1 MLDDW
6 KINWEWR
13 DLPPEVW
20 DFIKAHKF
28 FGMIIPKEYGGLGF
42 SPYAHSEVVRKI
54 SSRSLAAAV
63 TVMVPNSLGPGELL
77 MRFGTKEQQQRWLPR
92 LADGRDIP
100 CFGLTSPEAGS
111 DAASMIDSGIIC
123 KGNFEGRE
131 VLGLR
136 LNWHKRYI
144 TLGPVATLLGLAFKA
159 YDPDHLVGQQ
169 EELGITVALIPTH
182 LPGVEI
188 GHRHLP
194 AMQVFQNG
202 PNWGRDVFI
211 PMDYIIGGQE
221 RLGQGWKM
229 LMTALAAGRGISLP
243 SLSAAGAAY
252 AARTTGAYARIREQ
266 FNIPIGKFEGIE
278 EPLARIAG
286 TAYLLDAARRLTCAA
301 LNQGHHPAVISGIMK
316 LQATERMR
324 IAIDDA
330 MDIHGGKA
338 VIDGPQNYMGNLY
351 RSVPV
356 GITVEGAN
364 ILTRNL
370 IVFGQ
375 GAIRAHPYLL
385 RGDERARRRRTA
397 PRGST
402 PSTRRSGNMSA
413 TASPRCSGPGAAA
426 GAAACSSP
434 APDAGEATGFYRQ
447 LSRYSSAFALC
458 ADMALLTLGGA
469 LKRKEM
475 LSARFG
481 DILSE
486 LYLLSAALKRWQDEG
501 RQAADFAALEWCMAS
516 GFRTIENRFAEILA
530 NLPNRFVAVILKFLI
545 QPFGA
550 RVLGPSDRVVH
561 QCAQLVLEPSA
572 ARDRLTPDLSHV
584 DDDRGVA
591 RLEKAFLLVT
601 GAEDIARKM
610 RAAHIHDWQGG
621 ASRRASSRKA
631 EGEQIAAAHEAVAKV
646 IEVDDFAPEALSPI
660 YKKPADVHQ
669 FFQELGETEG
679 GKLMA
684 RPVYIID
691 GSRTPFLKARSGPGP
706 FTPVDLAVQCGRPL
720 LARQPFAP
728 DAFDQVILGCVNV
741 IADEMNPARVAALR
755 LGMGEAMVAFT
766 VQINCG
772 SGMQSIDTGLSL
784 HPRRRLGSDPGR
796 RRGSAELRAAG
807 LAAAGRALVRGPGR
821 RQGHSAARS
830 GGDRESAPGL
840 FQADHRPRARADR
853 SDHRTQHGADRRS
866 GRPSLRHHPRAI
878 GCLCGRKPQAAGQRA
893 GARFSQGRGR
903 DRVRAR
909 RQILRS

>member
-1 MLDDW
+1 MSFRRDTITKPIFSWARGVLPAMSDTEREALEAGDVWWDADLFTGNPDWSKLLAFAPAKLTDEEAAFLHGPVDELCAMLDEW

-20 DFIKAHKF
+20 DFVKRNKF
-28 FGMIIPKEYGGLGF
+28 FGMIIPKEFGGLGF

-54 SSRSLAAAV
+54 SSRSLTAAV

-77 MRFGTKEQQQRWLPR
+77 MRFGTKEQQERWLPR

-111 DAASMIDSGIIC
+111 DAASMIDTGIIC
-123 KGNFEGRE
+123 KGEFEGRE
-131 VLGLR
+131 VLGLK

-159 YDPDHLVGQQ
+159 YDPDHLVGN
-169 EELGITVALIPTH
+169 EDDLGITVALIPTH
-182 LPGVEI
+182 LPGVSI
-188 GHRHLP
+188 GQRHLP

-211 PMDYIIGGQE
+211 PMDYIIGGRE
-221 RLGQGWKM
+221 RIGQGWKM

-252 AARTTGAYARIREQ
+252 AARTSGAYARIREQ
-266 FNIPIGKFEGIE
+266 FGISISKFEGIE
-278 EPLARIAG
+278 QPLARIAA

-301 LNQGHHPAVISGIMK
+301 LNEGHHPAVISGIMK
-316 LQATERMR
+316 LHATERMR

-338 VIDGPQNYMGNLY
+338 VIDGPQNYLGGLY

-385 RGDERARRRRTA
+385 QEMNALSETDREKGLTAFDTAFWKHVGHSFATMFRAW
-397 PRGST
+397 G
-402 PSTRRSGNMSA
+402 RSWTGGLFA
-413 TASPRCSGPGAAA
+413 
-426 GAAACSSP
+426 P
-434 APDAGEATGFYRQ
+434 APDAGEATEFYRQ

-501 RQAADFAALEWCMAS
+501 RQKEDLPALEWCMAS

-530 NLPNRFVAVILKFLI
+530 NLPNRFVGVILKFLI

-550 RVLGPSDRVVH
+550 RVVGPSDRVVH
-561 QCAQLVLEPSA
+561 ECAQLVLSPSA
-572 ARDRLTPDLSHV
+572 ARDRLTPDLAFV

-591 RLEKAFLLVT
+591 RLEKAFRLVVE
-601 GAEDIARKM
+601 AEDAAKRLHAARL
-610 RAAHIHDWQGG
+610 HDWQDAVTKGVITQ
-621 ASRRASSRKA
+621 A
-631 EGEQIAAAHEAVAKV
+631 EGEKLAAAHEAVAKV

-660 YKKPADVHQ
+660 YKKSADVHQ
-669 FFQELGETEG
+669 FFQELGE
-679 GKLMA
+679 
-684 RPVYIID
+684 
-691 GSRTPFLKARSGPGP
+691 
-706 FTPVDLAVQCGRPL
+706 Q
-720 LARQPFAP
+720 
-728 DAFDQVILGCVNV
+728 
-741 IADEMNPARVAALR
+741 
-755 LGMGEAMVAFT
+755 
-766 VQINCG
+766 
-772 SGMQSIDTGLSL
+772 
-784 HPRRRLGSDPGR
+784 
-796 RRGSAELRAAG
+796 RAA
-807 LAAAGRALVRGPGR
+807 
-821 RQGHSAARS
+821 S
-830 GGDRESAPGL
+830 
-840 FQADHRPRARADR
+840 
-853 SDHRTQHGADRRS
+853 
-866 GRPSLRHHPRAI
+866 
-878 GCLCGRKPQAAGQRA
+878 
-893 GARFSQGRGR
+893 
-903 DRVRAR
+903 
-909 RQILRS
+909 

>member
-1 MLDDW
+1 MSFRRDYITKPIFSWARGVRPTMSDTEREALEAGDVWWDADLFTGNPDWSKLLAIAPAKLTDEEHAFLHGPVDELCNMLDEW

-20 DFIKAHKF
+20 AFIKAKKF
-28 FGMIIPKEYGGLGF
+28 FGMIIPKEFGGLGF

-54 SSRSLAAAV
+54 SSRSLTAAV

-77 MRFGTKEQQQRWLPR
+77 MRFGTREQQDRWLPR
-92 LADGRDIP
+92 LAAGQDIP

-111 DAASMIDSGIIC
+111 DAASMIDTGIIC

-131 VLGLR
+131 VLGLK

-144 TLGPVATLLGLAFKA
+144 TLGPVSTLLGLAFKA
-159 YDPDHLVGQQ
+159 YDPDHLVGSE

-182 LPGVEI
+182 LPGVSI
-188 GHRHLP
+188 GQRHLP

-211 PMDYIIGGQE
+211 PLDYIIGGQE

-266 FNIPIGKFEGIE
+266 FGISISKFEGIE

-301 LNQGHHPAVISGIMK
+301 LNEGHHPAVISGIMK
-316 LQATERMR
+316 LHATERMR

-338 VIDGPQNYMGNLY
+338 VIDGPQNYLGGLY

-385 RGDERARRRRTA
+385 QEMNALGEADRDKGLTAFDTAFWKHVGHSFATMFRAW
-397 PRGST
+397 G
-402 PSTRRSGNMSA
+402 RSWSFGLFA
-413 TASPRCSGPGAAA
+413 
-426 GAAACSSP
+426 P
-434 APDAGEATGFYRQ
+434 APDAGEATEFYRQ

-501 RQAADFAALEWCMAS
+501 RQKEDLPALQWCMAS
-516 GFRTIENRFAEILA
+516 GFKTIENRFAEILA
-530 NLPNRFVAVILKFLI
+530 NLPNRFVGWMLKFLI

-550 RVLGPSDRVVH
+550 RVTGPSDRVVH
-561 QCAQLVLEPSA
+561 LCAQLVLSPSA
-572 ARDRLTPDLSHV
+572 ARDRLTPDLAFV
-584 DDDRGVA
+584 EDDGGIA
-591 RLEKAFLLVT
+591 RLEKAFRLVT
-601 GAEDIARKM
+601 EADDAAKQL
-610 RAAHIHDWQGG
+610 RAARLHDW
-621 ASRRASSRKA
+621 K
-631 EGEQIAAAHEAVAKV
+631 EGVKKGVITEADGEKLAAAHDAVAKV

-660 YKKPADVHQ
+660 YKKTADVHQ
-669 FFQELGETEG
+669 FFQELGE
-679 GKLMA
+679 
-684 RPVYIID
+684 
-691 GSRTPFLKARSGPGP
+691 
-706 FTPVDLAVQCGRPL
+706 Q
-720 LARQPFAP
+720 
-728 DAFDQVILGCVNV
+728 
-741 IADEMNPARVAALR
+741 
-755 LGMGEAMVAFT
+755 
-766 VQINCG
+766 
-772 SGMQSIDTGLSL
+772 
-784 HPRRRLGSDPGR
+784 
-796 RRGSAELRAAG
+796 RAA
-807 LAAAGRALVRGPGR
+807 
-821 RQGHSAARS
+821 S
-830 GGDRESAPGL
+830 
-840 FQADHRPRARADR
+840 
-853 SDHRTQHGADRRS
+853 
-866 GRPSLRHHPRAI
+866 
-878 GCLCGRKPQAAGQRA
+878 
-893 GARFSQGRGR
+893 
-903 DRVRAR
+903 
-909 RQILRS
+909 

>member
-1 MLDDW
+1 MSFRRDYMTKPIFSWARGVLPTMSDTEREALEAGDVWWDADLFTGNPDWSKLLAFAPARLTDEEQAFLHGPVDELCRMLDEW

-20 DFIKAHKF
+20 AFIKAKKF
-28 FGMIIPKEYGGLGF
+28 FGMIIPKEFGGLGF

-54 SSRSLAAAV
+54 SSRSLTAAV

-77 MRFGTKEQQQRWLPR
+77 MRFGTKEQQDKWLPR
-92 LADGRDIP
+92 LASGQDIP

-111 DAASMIDSGIIC
+111 DAASMIDTGIIC

-159 YDPDHLVGQQ
+159 YDPDHLVGSE

-182 LPGVEI
+182 LPGVSI

-202 PNWGRDVFI
+202 PNWGKDVFI
-211 PMDYIIGGQE
+211 PLDYIIGGE
-221 RLGQGWKM
+221 ARLGQGWKM

-266 FNIPIGKFEGIE
+266 FGISISKFEGIE

-301 LNQGHHPAVISGIMK
+301 LNEGHHPAVISGIMK
-316 LQATERMR
+316 LHATERMR

-338 VIDGPQNYMGNLY
+338 VIDGPQNYLGGLY

-385 RGDERARRRRTA
+385 LEMNALGETDRDKGLTAFDTAFWKHIGHSFATMFRAW
-397 PRGST
+397 G
-402 PSTRRSGNMSA
+402 RSWSFGMFA
-413 TASPRCSGPGAAA
+413 
-426 GAAACSSP
+426 P
-434 APDAGEATGFYRQ
+434 APDAGDATEFYRQ

-501 RQAADFAALEWCMAS
+501 GQKEDLPALQWCMAS
-516 GFRTIENRFAEILA
+516 GSKTIENRFAEIFA
-530 NLPNRFVAVILKFLI
+530 NLPNRPMAWLLKFLI

-550 RVLGPSDRVVH
+550 RVTGPTDRVVQ
-561 QCAQLVLEPSA
+561 QCAQLVLSPSA
-572 ARDRLTPDLSHV
+572 ARDRLTPDLAFV
-584 DDDRGVA
+584 EDDGGIA
-591 RLEKAFLLVT
+591 RLEKAFRLVT
-601 GAEDIARKM
+601 EAEDAAKQL
-610 RAAHIHDWQGG
+610 RAARLHDWKEAVKKGVITE
-621 ASRRASSRKA
+621 AD
-631 EGEQIAAAHEAVAKV
+631 GEKLAAAHEAVAKV

-660 YKKPADVHQ
+660 YKKSADVHQ
-669 FFQELGETEG
+669 FFQELGE
-679 GKLMA
+679 
-684 RPVYIID
+684 
-691 GSRTPFLKARSGPGP
+691 
-706 FTPVDLAVQCGRPL
+706 Q
-720 LARQPFAP
+720 
-728 DAFDQVILGCVNV
+728 
-741 IADEMNPARVAALR
+741 
-755 LGMGEAMVAFT
+755 
-766 VQINCG
+766 
-772 SGMQSIDTGLSL
+772 
-784 HPRRRLGSDPGR
+784 
-796 RRGSAELRAAG
+796 RAA
-807 LAAAGRALVRGPGR
+807 
-821 RQGHSAARS
+821 S
-830 GGDRESAPGL
+830 
-840 FQADHRPRARADR
+840 
-853 SDHRTQHGADRRS
+853 
-866 GRPSLRHHPRAI
+866 
-878 GCLCGRKPQAAGQRA
+878 
-893 GARFSQGRGR
+893 
-903 DRVRAR
+903 
-909 RQILRS
+909 